1 MPEIKVSLITTV
13 KNEGTALPRLLDSL
27 QAQTRLPDQVI
38 ISDGGSSDNTR
49 QVIQQYKRN
58 NGAFPAAHRAKD
70 HAAGLTI
77 TLLDCPGANISQGRN
92 AAIADAWGEIIAC
105 TDAGVRLDA
114 QWLEQI
120 TLPFRE
126 NNPPDVVSGFF
137 VPDPH
142 GAFET
147 ALAAT
152 TLPALRDIKPERFL
166 PSSRSIAFRKSA
178 WAAIQGYPEWLD
190 YCEDLIF
197 DFALRARGFRF
208 AFVPEARVYFR
219 PRSTLI
225 QFFRQYY
232 HYARGDGKANLWL
245 KRHLLRY
252 ATYLFLLPL
261 TITLAAFQ
269 FWLGAA
275 LFIVGA
281 IVMFGTPYTRL
292 VSLWQGLSIGEK
304 IAALL
309 WVPIIRITG
318 DVAKMVGYPVGVWW
332 RRSNKR

>member
-38 ISDGGSSDNTR
+38 ISDGGSADDTR
-49 QVIQQYKRN
+49 QVIQQYARN
-58 NGAFPAAHRAKD
+58 NGTSRAAHSEAQD
-70 HAAGLTI
+70 AAGLTI

-92 AAIADAWGEIIAC
+92 AAIANACGEIIAS

-114 QWLEQI
+114 RWLEHI
-120 TLPFRE
+120 TQPFRE
-126 NNPPDVVSGFF
+126 SNPPDVVSGFF

-152 TLPALRDIKPERFL
+152 TLPALRDIKPSSFL

-178 WAAIQGYPEWLD
+178 WAAIQGYPDWLD

-219 PRSTLI
+219 PRSTLR

-232 HYARGDGKANLWL
+232 FYARGDGKAKLWL
-245 KRHLLRY
+245 RRHLVRY
-252 ATYLFLLPL
+252 GTYLLSLPL
-261 TITLAAFQ
+261 TLWLATINL
-269 FWLGAA
+269 WLGAA
-275 LFIVGA
+275 LIIAGA
-281 IVMFGTPYTRL
+281 MIMFGTPYRRL
-292 VSLWQGLSIGEK
+292 VSLWQELSMRER

-318 DVAKMVGYPVGVWW
+318 DVAKMIGYPVGVWW
-332 RRSNKR
+332 RLTHKR